1 MKEEGKGH
9 IYGSLQG
16 SSMETTWN
24 YRVPL
29 TAVQGWQ
36 RHVLHPDWAWTPR
49 GGQVHSP
56 CWKLEVLSWCSRSFP
71 YHNYPDDAAIPIS
84 QPSDAK

>member
-36 RHVLHPDWAWTPR
+36 RHILHPDWAWTPR
-49 GGQVHSP
+49 GPSSQPSLEARSP
-56 CWKLEVLSWCSRSFP
+56 ELVFQKLHIITILMMLPF
-71 YHNYPDDAAIPIS
+71 PIS
-84 QPSDAK
+84 QHF